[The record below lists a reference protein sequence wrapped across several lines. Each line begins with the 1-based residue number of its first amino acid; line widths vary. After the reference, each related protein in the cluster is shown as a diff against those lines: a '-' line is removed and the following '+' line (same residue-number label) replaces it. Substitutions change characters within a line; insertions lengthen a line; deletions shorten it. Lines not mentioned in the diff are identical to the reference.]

1 MSNDSDSVM
10 DLVETATLSELN
22 SPEAVAAFALV
33 RSRLRPEQPNRF
45 AELSA
50 TVERLA
56 GPRFTES
63 ADAELSDAL
72 RTVFR
77 TAAVDELVRSARE
90 PIAKLALAQLLRDRG
105 LRDRG
110 RASGGPTD
118 LS

>member
-1 MSNDSDSVM
+1 MSNDIDSIM
-10 DLVETATLSELN
+10 DLVETATLSELD
-22 SPEAVAAFALV
+22 SPEAVAAFALI
-33 RSRLRPEQPNRF
+33 RSRLRPGQPDRF

-50 TVERLA
+50 TVERLS

-63 ADAELSDAL
+63 VDAELSDAL
-72 RTVFR
+72 RTVSR

-105 LRDRG
+105 LRHRG
-110 RASGGPTD
+110 RDSNGPTD